1 METGD
6 LGLLAESVSEMTEDK
21 DVFVYQYASHRFD
34 LRMKLPAWAGMKYIG
49 IFKTH
54 KDAMDAAHKIRT
66 SDDPRAAS
74 LMFRKSKRRRSGE
87 FVTAEAVYEP
97 TPAHTPVPATVPA
110 TVPMLPI
117 NLERRR
123 LELKRDL
130 LKTELE
136 LVEMDIK
143 FQDA

>member
-1 METGD
+1 MEIGD

-66 SDDPRAAS
+66 SDDPKAAS
-74 LMFRKSKRRRSGE
+74 LMFRKAAKRRRSE
-87 FVTAEAVYEP
+87 DEEAELNV
-97 TPAHTPVPATVPA
+97 PAAATPVPAAV
-110 TVPMLPI
+110 PI

-143 FQDA
+143 KSSS